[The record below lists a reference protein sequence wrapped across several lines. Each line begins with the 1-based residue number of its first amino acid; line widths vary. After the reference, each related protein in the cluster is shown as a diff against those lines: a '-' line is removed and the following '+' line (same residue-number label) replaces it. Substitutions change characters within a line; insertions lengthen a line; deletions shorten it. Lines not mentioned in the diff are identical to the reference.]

1 MEIIQR
7 LRLLMK
13 ELVIQLELHGRLLK
27 IEWQEEKNRIQQI
40 LFMALLGFAF
50 IVCALLSLGIFFI
63 AANWSSEYRLLSIA
77 ILSAVYLTGLVLCWL
92 RFNALVARGAQS
104 FAASREELAAD
115 IALIRS
121 RL

>member
-1 MEIIQR
+1 LEIIQR

-13 ELVIQLELHGRLLK
+13 ELVIQLELHGSLLK
-27 IEWQEEKNRIQQI
+27 IEWQEEKDRIRKI
-40 LFMALLGFAF
+40 LCMVSLGFAF
-50 IVCALLSLGIFFI
+50 ALCWLLSLGFFVI
-63 AANWSSEYRLLSIA
+63 AANWSGEYRLLSIA

-92 RFNALVARGAQS
+92 RFNTLVARGAQS